1 MAVISTAFA
10 GVSALSLGT
19 KQQQQQQPGLQSKEN
34 EEVSNIISPFL
45 DKLQKLAAGVVDNA
59 TIYQRQQ
66 QQVVNLTSSLQQQ
79 EEKLSEYKNMI
90 DQSEVDRNE
99 SVYMRVEVQMLRDA
113 NFKLRNELDRMK

>member
-10 GVSALSLGT
+10 GVSALSLDT
-19 KQQQQQQPGLQSKEN
+19 KQQQQPGLQSKEN